1 VPGVCRVGRDAW
13 HFSRDLPA
21 GVVPAGGFCFSLD
34 KLLGITYNTSV
45 NKPRI
50 IIDTNVLVAALRS
63 RRGASH
69 KLLMLLG
76 SEKFAT
82 SVSVPLVLEY
92 EDAAKRLIGSAAW
105 SERGIDDILDYI
117 CAVADHQKVY
127 YLWRPFLRDADDDM
141 VLEVAVAAG
150 CDFIV
155 TYNKA
160 DFRHVEH
167 FGLRVVTAKEFLEEI
182 GALP

>member
-1 VPGVCRVGRDAW
+1 MNR
-13 HFSRDLPA
+13 
-21 GVVPAGGFCFSLD
+21 
-34 KLLGITYNTSV
+34 Y
-45 NKPRI
+45 RI

-76 SEKFAT
+76 SEKFAI
-82 SVSVPLVLEY
+82 SVSVSLVLEY
-92 EDAAKRLIGSAAW
+92 EDAAKRLIGSTEW

-117 CAVADHQKVY
+117 CAVADHQPVY
-127 YLWRPFLRDADDDM
+127 YLWRPFLKDAGDDM
-141 VLEVAVAAG
+141 VLEAAVAAG

-160 DFRHVEH
+160 DFQLAER
-167 FGLRVVTAKEFLEEI
+167 FGLRVVTAKEFLEEM
-182 GALP
+182 GELP